1 MNKKKSIVELRID
14 FRKNYKE
21 VYDFLMDL
29 DERGDNAF
37 MQSLYNQF
45 MRYGTLSLKQ
55 RESAMNAKQY
65 LINMEKREELK
76 EVHKDDEP
84 MGSYVG
90 TLKTRYDMVLK
101 FISVRDTSRGF
112 WVQTFQDKT
121 GNQLMT
127 FSDTR
132 NILLDGLSPQTI
144 TEGDCFTCRATVNR
158 HSVNDF
164 DPLNKVKQTVINR
177 IKYNKYLGRKSDDTV

>member
-1 MNKKKSIVELRID
+1 MNEKQSLLELRMG
-14 FRKNYKE
+14 FRKNFRE

-177 IKYNKYLGRKSDDTV
+177 IKYHRYLGRKEAS

>member
-1 MNKKKSIVELRID
+1 MSGKRLLENYKQYTSVSSDNREMYSFILQNKEDNDFLEAMFDTIGKKGGLSDNQTKGVINSMKYQENLILREQKVELH
-14 FRKNYKE
+14 KN
-21 VYDFLMDL
+21 
-29 DERGDNAF
+29 
-37 MQSLYNQF
+37 
-45 MRYGTLSLKQ
+45 
-55 RESAMNAKQY
+55 
-65 LINMEKREELK
+65 
-76 EVHKDDEP
+76 DEP
-84 MGSYVG
+84 KGSYVG

-177 IKYNKYLGRKSDDTV
+177 IKYHRYLGRKEAS